1 MDVDHVDPYV
11 PSLDVD
17 VDVVG
22 IDIPT
27 AYRFRP
33 EGGGGGY
40 TTVMGFEKT
49 RKRRYRVDVT
59 WDHKSRDEAGKES
72 VLSQMQFMDTSNVTC

>member
-11 PSLDVD
+11 LSLGVD
-17 VDVVG
+17 VDVVD

-33 EGGGGGY
+33 EGGGGG
-40 TTVMGFEKT
+40 TTVMGFAKT

-59 WDHKSRDEAGKES
+59 WDHRSRDEAGKES
-72 VLSQMQFMDTSNVTC
+72 VLSQMQFMVTSNVTC

>member
-11 PSLDVD
+11 LSLGVD
-17 VDVVG
+17 VDVVD

-33 EGGGGGY
+33 EGGGGGC
-40 TTVMGFEKT
+40 TTLMQFAKT
-49 RKRRYRVDVT
+49 RKRRYKVDVT
-59 WDHKSRDEAGKES
+59 WDHRSRDEAGKES
-72 VLSQMQFMDTSNVTC
+72 VLGQMQFMDTSNVTC

>member
-17 VDVVG
+17 VDVVD

-33 EGGGGGY
+33 EGGGGDY
-40 TTVMGFEKT
+40 TTVMVFVKT

-72 VLSQMQFMDTSNVTC
+72 VLSQMQFMVTSNVTC

>member
-11 PSLDVD
+11 LSLGVD
-17 VDVVG
+17 VGVVD

-33 EGGGGGY
+33 EGGGGG
-40 TTVMGFEKT
+40 TTVMGFAKT

-59 WDHKSRDEAGKES
+59 WDHRSRDEAGKES
-72 VLSQMQFMDTSNVTC
+72 VLSQMQFMVTSNVTC